1 MSACVHLLWF
11 GRCLRCRVG
20 DNLAAADATVQ
31 RVRATRNLRLAMSNV
46 PVMTRLG
53 TATPELQAS
62 AHSRPS
68 QLPAMAG
75 PHAGGV
81 ASRSRLPAAPAGTA
95 GPERAPRDPHRAGT
109 HVHGGSR

>member
-1 MSACVHLLWF
+1 MKPCVHLLWF
-11 GRCLRCRVG
+11 GRCLRCHVG
-20 DNLAAADATVQ
+20 DNLAAAETAVH

-46 PVMTRLG
+46 PALGPG

-62 AHSRPS
+62 ALSRPS
-68 QLPAMAG
+68 QLPAATG

-95 GPERAPRDPHRAGT
+95 GPERAPRDPRRAGIN
-109 HVHGGSR
+109 VSP